1 MPMEYLFQVDRLM
14 ELHFKY
20 LDAMQVAD
28 KKIEGEKHVRIPACL
43 SPAIGLHSI
52 WIPCAP
58 YIYPQ
63 NRKG

>member
-1 MPMEYLFQVDRLM
+1 M

-28 KKIEGEKHVRIPACL
+28 KKIEGEKHVCIPAYL
-43 SPAIGLHSI
+43 LPAIDLHSV
-52 WIPCAP
+52 WVPCAP

-63 NRKG
+63 DKQG